1 MGGIDDAMLC
11 KRTTAH
17 RSKHHAIANGGYFD
31 TRPHGF
37 HDAGAIGEEVGAEH
51 AAGDHEDDGEDDGS
65 PEYADDLNDFI
76 PSSEVPPDEQVTFPV
91 DI

>member
-1 MGGIDDAMLC
+1 MFRFVMWVVAFGFVLTLPLAAQDAA
-11 KRTTAH
+11 T
-17 RSKHHAIANGGYFD
+17 D
-31 TRPHGF
+31 P
-37 HDAGAIGEEVGAEH
+37 DAGANGEEVGEDA
-51 AAGDHEDDGEDDGS
+51 AAGGPADDGEDDGS

>member
-1 MGGIDDAMLC
+1 MFRFITWIIALGLMISLPLAAQDEATDAEPGA
-11 KRTTAH
+11 TEDE
-17 RSKHHAIANGGYFD
+17 IAAEPGD
-31 TRPHGF
+31 
-37 HDAGAIGEEVGAEH
+37 GA
-51 AAGDHEDDGEDDGS
+51 AAEDDEDDGS

>member
-1 MGGIDDAMLC
+1 MLRTAMWVIALAFVLTLPLAAQDAAPEADPNSNAAGTQSDDASP
-11 KRTTAH
+11 A
-17 RSKHHAIANGGYFD
+17 GG
-31 TRPHGF
+31 
-37 HDAGAIGEEVGAEH
+37 DAA
-51 AAGDHEDDGEDDGS
+51 DDADDGS

>member
-1 MGGIDDAMLC
+1 MFRFVIWVVAFGLVLTLPLAAQDA
-11 KRTTAH
+11 TTE
-17 RSKHHAIANGGYFD
+17 
-31 TRPHGF
+31 P
-37 HDAGAIGEEVGAEH
+37 DAGANGEEVGAEP
-51 AAGDHEDDGEDDGS
+51 AAGDSADDGEDDGS

>member
-1 MGGIDDAMLC
+1 MFRFVIWVVAFGLVLTVPLAAQDA
-11 KRTTAH
+11 TTEPDA
-17 RSKHHAIANGGYFD
+17 SAN
-31 TRPHGF
+31 
-37 HDAGAIGEEVGAEH
+37 GEEVGTETV
-51 AAGDHEDDGEDDGS
+51 AGDPADDGEDDAS